1 MLVASF
7 KFTATENLPALD
19 VWTVGNIA

>member
-7 KFTATENLPALD
+7 KFTATENLTALD
-19 VWTVGNIA
+19 VWTVRNIA